1 MHATAL
7 PGFWL
12 HAQHASLEHYSMFK
26 VIMVTPCNYSAC
38 CHEVDIALDAFADDL
53 LCLQAFRG
61 TA

>member
-1 MHATAL
+1 
-7 PGFWL
+7 
-12 HAQHASLEHYSMFK
+12 MFK

-38 CHEVDIALDAFADDL
+38 CHELDIALDAFANDL